1 MAKKKRRQNKH
12 DGFIECGV
20 LSNKLS
26 EPEKE
31 FYARL
36 RARKI
41 YNDSTGED
49 LPIEAF
55 KAEKDEA
62 GDYIITINKGG
73 ATNEN

>member
-20 LSNKLS
+20 LSNRLN
-26 EPEKE
+26 ETEKQ

-41 YNDSTGED
+41 YGDSTGQY
-49 LPIEAF
+49 LPLEYF

-73 ATNEN
+73 DE